1 MTITF
6 SGLAS
11 GLDTQT
17 IMNSLMKIERIPL
30 DQLSA
35 QQASVTQAK
44 TQMSSFLSKV
54 TAVRTAAASLSD
66 PAGFRSLT
74 ASSTDSGVVATVA
87 GGAQPGSF
95 SVQVMSLAH
104 EQRTTSNAQSSST
117 DPLSQ
122 SGSITFQIGAGTPV
136 TVAVDSND
144 SLAAIADSI
153 NQSGARITASVIYD
167 GSQYRLA
174 IRGQDSGA
182 ANAITFTESG
192 VSLGLDDP
200 ANTNQVASDAR
211 VKIDDVEITRS
222 SNLIQGA
229 IPGVSLSLRK
239 EMTSAGKVAID
250 SDPGALATKIQSFV
264 SAYNDMVAS
273 AHSIAG
279 YGNTKA
285 SNSLLQS
292 DSAVRSTLDRLS
304 RVLGSSVAGSS
315 GRYTTLSSAGLTSN
329 SDGTLKLD
337 TAKLSTA
344 MAADPTG
351 VARLFTTDASIGA
364 TGAMK
369 SLLSAVDALTT
380 GTNSAVG
387 GRISALGK
395 QSERLTESYTRL
407 SLRIDAYQTALQN
420 RFIALET
427 MMSNINAQ
435 SSAYESLTNY
445 TSTLKSSSSDK

>member
-1 MTITF
+1 M
-6 SGLAS
+6 
-11 GLDTQT
+11 
-17 IMNSLMKIERIPL
+17 
-30 DQLSA
+30 
-35 QQASVTQAK
+35 
-44 TQMSSFLSKV
+44 
-54 TAVRTAAASLSD
+54 
-66 PAGFRSLT
+66 
-74 ASSTDSGVVATVA
+74 
-87 GGAQPGSF
+87 
-95 SVQVMSLAH
+95 
-104 EQRTTSNAQSSST
+104 
-117 DPLSQ
+117 
-122 SGSITFQIGAGTPV
+122 
-136 TVAVDSND
+136 
-144 SLAAIADSI
+144 
-153 NQSGARITASVIYD
+153 
-167 GSQYRLA
+167 
-174 IRGQDSGA
+174 
-182 ANAITFTESG
+182 
-192 VSLGLDDP
+192 
-200 ANTNQVASDAR
+200 
-211 VKIDDVEITRS
+211 
-222 SNLIQGA
+222 
-229 IPGVSLSLRK
+229 
-239 EMTSAGKVAID
+239 
-250 SDPGALATKIQSFV
+250 
-264 SAYNDMVAS
+264 
-273 AHSIAG
+273 
-279 YGNTKA
+279 
-285 SNSLLQS
+285 
-292 DSAVRSTLDRLS
+292 
-304 RVLGSSVAGSS
+304 LGSSVAGSS